1 LTPAVKFM
9 SAIRVPISGD
19 VDIVSARQIGKKIA
33 VEMGFSS
40 SDSTLLTTAI
50 SEVARNIVRYAQNG
64 EIVFEI
70 VVSDERR
77 GVAITAADN
86 GPGIADIDLAMQDG
100 YSTGK
105 SLGLG
110 LPGTRRIMDDF
121 VIESELGKGT
131 TIRMAKWLRK

>member
-1 LTPAVKFM
+1 M